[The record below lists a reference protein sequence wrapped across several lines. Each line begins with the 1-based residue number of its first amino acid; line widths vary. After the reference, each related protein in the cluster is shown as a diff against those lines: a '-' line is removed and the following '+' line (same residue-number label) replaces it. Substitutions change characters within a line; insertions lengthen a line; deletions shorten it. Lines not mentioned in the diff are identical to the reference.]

1 MAVAWT
7 KREMTFSGV
16 PSFSEDKIG
25 KVPPYTKVRTLKA
38 RGSMLMLKR
47 RLEEEKGVE
56 YSVVRLDGVERCVR
70 TKDLMTEE
78 EFNARRI
85 CLQKERI
92 LR

>member
-1 MAVAWT
+1 
-7 KREMTFSGV
+7 MTFSGV
-16 PSFSEDKIG
+16 PSFSKEKIG
-25 KVPPYTKVRTLKA
+25 KVPTYTKVRTLNA

-56 YSVVRLDGVERCVR
+56 YSVVRLDGIERCVR
-70 TKDLMTEE
+70 TEDLMTEE

-85 CLQKERI
+85 RLKQERI